1 MMLLMFDHSAIAM
14 AQIPL
19 RGVVEGFYGKPWT
32 QEECLSQF
40 CFYGE
45 KGLNAYIY
53 APVVPEGISIQDM
66 QMVSEIY
73 GRRMWVWLEIKGNV
87 KFEISW
93 LKKSFIH
100 LEEASKELLE
110 ALPQEKLDECKPQLQ
125 LLAMTAVAD
134 HRAIAMVLSQKSFYH
149 VLYPFCMSQK
159 FGKSRVWKPSFCRN
173 FIF

>member
-1 MMLLMFDHSAIAM
+1 LLLILRMGVLLMMLLMFDHSAIAM

-73 GRRMWVWLEIKGNV
+73 GRRMGYGGIT
-87 KFEISW
+87 
-93 LKKSFIH
+93 
-100 LEEASKELLE
+100 
-110 ALPQEKLDECKPQLQ
+110 P
-125 LLAMTAVAD
+125 
-134 HRAIAMVLSQKSFYH
+134 
-149 VLYPFCMSQK
+149 
-159 FGKSRVWKPSFCRN
+159 CR
-173 FIF
+173 II